1 MDKILILGGTAQQI
15 KLIEAAK
22 RKGYYTIVTDYL
34 SDSLAKR
41 MADKS
46 YMYDINDI
54 DGIVNMCKDEN
65 VQGVICGYIDPCQR
79 PYQKICARLNLPCY
93 GTQEQFYLMTDKHA
107 FKKMCN
113 DNGVNTIKEY
123 KENDSDIEYPVFVKP
138 VDSRGSRGQSV
149 CYNEKELEAACVYA
163 KSESSNGDIIIE
175 KFMKDAQEFQVTYFF
190 VGGKPYLIRTTD
202 SYCGSEEKHLEK
214 VVACAV
220 SPSKYTNL
228 YLEKAHNKVINMFK
242 NMGYKNGPI
251 FMQGFVY
258 QDDFYFFD
266 PGLRFPGVDYE
277 RIIRKV
283 YGVDLMDA
291 MIDIAMQNKI
301 SIEIP
306 ETCYSLEGKKAAVLF
321 PTVSKGTIE
330 TLEGI
335 DCYCDEI
342 VSAIPRCEVKDT
354 LEWTYNVNQHL
365 AEMDVLSNNLDD
377 LKKTLQEVQNNIKV
391 LNEKGAFYCHV
402 GGWEDEYSVPLR
414 ADKIVC
420 DDWASLKH
428 RGSPTIARM
437 YEEEIL
443 MDEDIYANLADIISG
458 ELPGRES
465 DLEFNYFN
473 SIGLSFVDVSV
484 AYYIY
489 QEVIS
494 KGFGKDWTIQNADT
508 FEVLEDLDF

>member
-149 CYNEKELEAACVYA
+149 CYNEKELEAACIYA

-175 KFMKDAQEFQVTYFF
+175 KFMKDTKEFQVTYFF
-190 VGGKPYLIRTTD
+190 VDGKPYLIRTTD

-228 YLEKAHNKVINMFK
+228 YLAKAHNKVINMFK

-354 LEWTYNVNQHL
+354 LEWTYNVNQRL

-391 LNEKGAFYCHV
+391 LNEKGENMIY
-402 GGWEDEYSVPLR
+402 EY
-414 ADKIVC
+414 
-420 DDWASLKH
+420 
-428 RGSPTIARM
+428 
-437 YEEEIL
+437 
-443 MDEDIYANLADIISG
+443 
-458 ELPGRES
+458 
-465 DLEFNYFN
+465 F
-473 SIGLSFVDVSV
+473 DVNR
-484 AYYIY
+484 ID
-489 QEVIS
+489 
-494 KGFGKDWTIQNADT
+494 G
-508 FEVLEDLDF
+508 

>member
-79 PYQKICARLNLPCY
+79 PYQKICARLNFPCY
-93 GTQEQFYLMTDKHA
+93 GTKEQFYLMTDKHA

-123 KENDSDIEYPVFVKP
+123 KEYDSDIEYPVFVKP

-149 CYNEKELEAACVYA
+149 CYDEKELEAACMYA

-175 KFMKDAQEFQVTYFF
+175 KFMKGAQEFQVTYFF
-190 VGGKPYLIRTTD
+190 VDGKPYLIRTTD

-277 RIIRKV
+277 RIIQKV

-291 MIDIAMQNKI
+291 MIDIATQNKI

-354 LEWTYNVNQHL
+354 LEWTYNVNQRL
-365 AEMDVLSNNLDD
+365 AEMDVLANDLDD

-391 LNEKGAFYCHV
+391 LNEKGENMIY
-402 GGWEDEYSVPLR
+402 EY
-414 ADKIVC
+414 
-420 DDWASLKH
+420 
-428 RGSPTIARM
+428 
-437 YEEEIL
+437 
-443 MDEDIYANLADIISG
+443 
-458 ELPGRES
+458 
-465 DLEFNYFN
+465 F
-473 SIGLSFVDVSV
+473 DVNR
-484 AYYIY
+484 ID
-489 QEVIS
+489 
-494 KGFGKDWTIQNADT
+494 G
-508 FEVLEDLDF
+508 